1 MSSNIFNRKEKVLF
15 GVCSNLASKFS
26 FNPLSVRIIFII
38 ITLLILP
45 LGVILYLILAIAGG
59 VLKKKISLSIF
70 GAILG
75 LPLSY
80 YFQSEVVRNIVGGF
94 GGYIKHFFDIII
106 KNSDFSINIIP
117 SVVIFAV
124 IGGIVG
130 YFIDASKAKKS
141 E

>member
-1 MSSNIFNRKEKVLF
+1 MSNNIFNRQEKVLL

-26 FNPLSVRIIFII
+26 FKPLSVRIIFII

-45 LGVILYLILAIAGG
+45 LGVVLYLILAITGG
-59 VLKKKISLSIF
+59 LLNKKITFSIL

-75 LPLSY
+75 IPLSY
-80 YFQSEVVRNIVGGF
+80 YFQSEVVKNIVGGF
-94 GGYIKHFFDIII
+94 GGYIQHFFDIII

-117 SVVIFAV
+117 SIVIFAV

-130 YFIDASKAKKS
+130 YFMDASKAKKS